1 MKKNILTLTLAA
13 SLVFGATSCQNL
25 LEIKETD
32 FIAGETALRTVKNN
46 ESLILGA
53 YAVYEPEMSVRL
65 NGSFSDEL
73 RKGEFYNSSTTHEW
87 NFAFDDISIRDT
99 YTAITGLYRVVDRA
113 NRALQALPNAVTES
127 DSDNVLRGQLEGEA
141 LFLRAIAHFDLFR
154 YYAGNFT
161 PEGLAM
167 PYMLEPS
174 LDPQERW
181 KMGDYF
187 TQLLKDINDAKVLL
201 PKNLNDK
208 ARANYMAAV
217 GLQARV
223 ALYMRNWTEAEAL
236 STEFINALPLA
247 SKAEFPG
254 IWKDQNTSEVAFMI
268 VRNSGTRMGNFYR
281 PLFSRDS
288 EGNLTIGQISWYP
301 SDKLF
306 NTFDKNNDI
315 RFDSYFVE
323 EPVLSAA
330 NRHNR
335 LVNKYSGS
343 GYVTTNENVGN
354 IKVFRTGE
362 MYLIR
367 AEARAELNKVSGAN
381 SAESDLN
388 ALRAA
393 RIDSYTPVTL
403 SSKEQAITEILQ
415 ERFKELAF
423 EGHRFWDLKRR
434 NLPVVRTGDDAPSA
448 QGATL
453 PAGNFRFVLPIPQ
466 TEMQA
471 NPLMEQNP
479 DY

>member
-46 ESLILGA
+46 ESLLLGA
-53 YAVYEPEMSVRL
+53 YAVYEPEMTVRL

-73 RKGEFYNSSTTHEW
+73 KKGEFYNASTIHEW

-99 YTAITGLYRVVDRA
+99 YTAITGLYRVIDRA
-113 NRALQALPNAVTES
+113 NRALIALPNAVTET
-127 DSDNVLRGQLEGEA
+127 DSDNALRNQLTGEA
-141 LFLRAIAHFDLFR
+141 LFLRAIAHFELFR
-154 YYAGNFT
+154 YYAGNYS

-174 LDPQERW
+174 LEAQARW
-181 KMGDYF
+181 KMDDYF
-187 TQLLKDINDAKVLL
+187 TQLLKDLNDSKALL
-201 PKNLNDK
+201 PKNLTDK

-217 GLQARV
+217 GLHARV
-223 ALYMRNWTEAEAL
+223 ALYMRNWTDAETL
-236 STEFINALPLA
+236 STEFINAIPLA
-247 SKAEFPG
+247 TKEQFPG
-254 IWKDQNTSEVAFMI
+254 IWKDQNTSEVAFVL
-268 VRNSGTRMGNFYR
+268 VRNSSTRMGSFYR
-281 PLFSRDS
+281 PLFTRDAN
-288 EGNLTIGQISWYP
+288 GNLNVGQITWYP

-306 NTFDKNNDI
+306 NMYDQANDI
-315 RFDSYFVE
+315 RFDSYLLE
-323 EPVLSAA
+323 EPVLEAA
-330 NRHNR
+330 GRPDK

-343 GYVTTNENVGN
+343 GYVTTNENVGS
-354 IKVFRTGE
+354 IKVLRTGE

-367 AEARAELNKVSGAN
+367 AEARAELNKFSGAN

-393 RIDSYTPVTL
+393 RINGYSPVTL
-403 SSKEQAITEILQ
+403 SSKENAITEVLN

-448 QGATL
+448 QGTTL
-453 PAGNFRFVLPIPQ
+453 SAGNFRFVLPIPQ

-471 NPLMEQNP
+471 NPLMDQNP